1 MHVIYNYIALFVR
14 FLFATIAPLLKPT
27 TKFRRFIITQRDLI
41 DHIESTMAA
50 THVQRPVLW
59 FHAASYGEYNIARPI
74 VQHLH
79 KSGNW
84 HIVLTFF
91 SPTGLGMYHTYK
103 EEVDHVFM
111 LPLDTK
117 DQAIRFLDA
126 IRPQQAVFLV
136 SEYWVNYLH
145 ELKARQIPT
154 YLISAN
160 ITKKA
165 LPLKW
170 YGGLWRDALKAFTK
184 LFVLNI
190 ASRNRLEKI
199 GITQVEVTGD
209 PLFDNVMSR
218 AKKEYHNDIIERFV
232 AQGPVFIAGS
242 IHKDKDLKIIT
253 KLANHHPD
261 TRFLI
266 VPHEISE
273 DILLQ
278 IQRRIKG
285 ESRRYSECSEETSFA
300 NTQVLIIDF
309 MGALTYLY
317 RYAQWAYV
325 GGGFTPYLHSV
336 IEATAYGLPVAF
348 GPRLERKFVAQELV
362 TEGIGCSV
370 HSGRELNNWFS
381 ALKEDE
387 PQRGAIASRAKLYM
401 KKHQGSTEAIIHMI
415 ENHAS

>member
-1 MHVIYNYIALFVR
+1 MHVIYNYIARFVR
-14 FLFATIAPLLKPT
+14 FLFATIAPQLKPT

-41 DHIESTMAA
+41 GQIETAMAA
-50 THVQRPVLW
+50 SPVGRPVLW

-103 EEVDHVFM
+103 EEVDNVFM
-111 LPLDTK
+111 LPLDTPG
-117 DQAIRFLDA
+117 QASRFLDA

-145 ELKARQIPT
+145 ELKVRHIPT

-160 ITKKA
+160 ITESA
-165 LPLKW
+165 LPLKC

-184 LFVLNI
+184 LYVLNV

-199 GITQVEVTGD
+199 GVTQVEVVGD

-218 AKKEYHNDIIERFV
+218 AKKEYHNEIIERFV

-242 IHKDKDLKIIT
+242 IHKDKDLRVVT
-253 KLANHHPD
+253 KLANNHPD
-261 TRFLI
+261 IRFLI

-273 DILLQ
+273 DILQ
-278 IQRRIKG
+278 HIQRRLKG
-285 ESRRYSECSEETSFA
+285 ESRRYSECTGETEFTH
-300 NTQVLIIDF
+300 TQVLIIDF

-317 RYAQWAYV
+317 RYARWAYV

-336 IEATAYGLPVAF
+336 IEATAYNIPVAF

-362 TEGIGCSV
+362 AEGIGCSI
-370 HSGRELNNWFS
+370 HTSRELNNWFS
-381 ALKEDE
+381 TLKDDE
-387 PQRGAIASRAKLYM
+387 PRMHVIASRARLYM
-401 KKHQGSTEAIIHMI
+401 QGHQGGTDAIIQLI
-415 ENHAS
+415 ESHAQ